1 MPGRLV
7 TIRLNQWQ
15 LELIRALAHN
25 LGISEGMA
33 VKFACMEYVKNDFSI
48 QESSI
53 SDEFKTLERIM
64 NLERSIMQIQRAVEN
79 ALRED
84 ETDPSSHD
92 S

>member
-7 TIRLNQWQ
+7 TIRLNQWE

-48 QESSI
+48 QESPI
-53 SDEFKTLERIM
+53 LDEFKTLERIM
-64 NLERSIMQIQRAVEN
+64 NLKRTIKKIQRTAEN

-84 ETDPSSHD
+84 GADPSSHD
-92 S
+92 P